1 MDVSDIVMLFYCPSS
16 IVYVY
21 LSFAPLIMYLGTT
34 TLLKILWP
42 MISDRHQYSISSIDF

>member
-21 LSFAPLIMYLGTT
+21 LPFASLIMYLGTT
-34 TLLKILWP
+34 THTLKNFMTNDKW
-42 MISDRHQYSISSIDF
+42 